1 MAAASIVSSNVWNA
15 FMCAGM
21 KGSMDIYM
29 FCQSSAGTLTAIDKL
44 RTVRMYR
51 LAI

>member
-1 MAAASIVSSNVWNA
+1 MAAASIVSVMYGDA
-15 FMCAGM
+15 FMSAGM

-29 FCQSSAGTLTAIDKL
+29 FCQSSAGTLTATEKL